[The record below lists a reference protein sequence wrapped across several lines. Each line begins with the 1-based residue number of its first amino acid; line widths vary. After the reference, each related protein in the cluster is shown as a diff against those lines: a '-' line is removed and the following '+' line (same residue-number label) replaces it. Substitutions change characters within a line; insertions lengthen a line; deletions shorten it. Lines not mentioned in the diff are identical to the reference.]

1 MLCRG
6 IWSLEE
12 KEKPE
17 LAFLA
22 SAGAILPQGEIP
34 EVRTNQSQAGQEEA
48 M

>member
-6 IWSLEE
+6 IWILEE
-12 KEKPE
+12 KEKLE

-34 EVRTNQSQAGQEEA
+34 EAGTSQNRAGQQEA

>member
-6 IWSLEE
+6 IWNLEE

-34 EVRTNQSQAGQEEA
+34 EVGTNQSQAGQEEA